1 MEKYNAF
8 YILIMS
14 FVDVIYRAGLNT
26 VTLETHLANLCKGV
40 TKIYLLS
47 FSPVQ
52 VCQAAVCGF

>member
-8 YILIMS
+8 YALMMS
-14 FVDVIYRAGLNT
+14 FVNVIYRAGLNT
-26 VTLETHLANLCKGV
+26 VSLETLPASLCKGV

-52 VCQAAVCGF
+52 LCKASVC